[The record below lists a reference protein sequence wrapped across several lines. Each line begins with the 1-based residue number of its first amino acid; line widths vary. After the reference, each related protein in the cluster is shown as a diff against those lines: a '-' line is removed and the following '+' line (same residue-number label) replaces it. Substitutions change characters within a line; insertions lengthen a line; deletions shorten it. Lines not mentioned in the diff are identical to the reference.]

1 MLIFYFESVFLT
13 LTGQANKCVWFFH
26 NILNASW
33 CYGNELLLCEIL
45 KNLQIKVKIQKLK
58 LPSEVEISTS
68 GIAEASQVPIGEK

>member
-45 KNLQIKVKIQKLK
+45 KKSADK
-58 LPSEVEISTS
+58 
-68 GIAEASQVPIGEK
+68 G